1 MQENI
6 YDDIFLIE
14 DHLIKCNFIIR
25 WLINFGIIRIEPII
39 DFTNLQKR
47 VSWLIANEEK
57 SRKN

>member
-6 YDDIFLIE
+6 YDDIFLTE

-47 VSWLIANEEK
+47 VLWLIANEEK